1 MGWLS
6 RTRTLVWPEPKDP
19 LERSLLR
26 KADALIL
33 SYLCLNFCINYLDRV
48 NFINAY
54 VSGMGTALHM
64 KGREYNA
71 VIACF
76 TAGFAIAQI
85 PQNILLLLIPP
96 RYLFPLNGVVWGVLT
111 AAGAGATKVQ
121 HLYVIKFFQHY
132 ILGSWYRPSEIG
144 RRAALFSA
152 SAQIASIFS
161 GSLQSA
167 LYTNLDGACG
177 LEGWQ
182 WLFIVC
188 GIITVPIALF
198 GIYSFPDT
206 PLRTTSRLFTP
217 PERALAIARLS
228 HPSRAQKTAGGGGV
242 DWTLVRRVLG
252 RWELWGLALVWT
264 AGGALESYSSWGIMP
279 LWMKAQRTQQGKPR
293 YTVAELN
300 HHPLGMPAVAI
311 AALLGTR
318 SLREQAIGT
327 DRRTQ
332 DRYAVNL
339 VVALAVLVSS
349 LIVLISGLRPAGA
362 VSRGAVYFAFYL
374 SAVSFAGQMSNFAWA
389 NEMLRD
395 DEEARSVVLAGMNAR
410 LARTQFQIAFFPASA
425 SPAFTRGSS
434 LIIAFCPLLALFT
447 MGVRGLQVR
456 TERRRARDREGV
468 VEEEVE
474 EKGGEMGEGKR
485 PGTGTTVVGEGD
497 GKVVVELER

>member
-6 RTRTLVWPEPKDP
+6 RTRSLVWPEPRDP

-33 SYLCLNFCINYLDRV
+33 SYLCLN
-48 NFINAY
+48 
-54 VSGMGTALHM
+54 VSGLGTALHM

-85 PQNILLLLIPP
+85 PQNLLLLLIPP
-96 RYLFPLNGVVWGVLT
+96 RYLFPLNGEIVVWGVLT

-121 HLYVIKFFQHY
+121 HLYVIKFFQGMAECSTFIGAHY
-132 ILGSWYRPSEIG
+132 ILGSWYHPSEIG

-206 PLRTTSRLFTP
+206 PTRTTSRLFTP
-217 PERALAIARLS
+217 QERALAIARLPP
-228 HPSRAQKTAGGGGV
+228 PSRAQKRGVGV
-242 DWTLVRRVLG
+242 DWTLVRRVLS
-252 RWELWGLALVWT
+252 RWELWGLALVWI

-279 LWMKAQRTQQGKPR
+279 LWMKAQRTSQGKAR
-293 YTVAELN
+293 YSVAELN

-311 AALLGTR
+311 AALLVT
-318 SLREQAIGT
+318 AIWT
-327 DRRTQ
+327 DRRTK

-349 LIVLISGLRPAGA
+349 LIVLISGLKPVGS
-362 VSRGAVYFAFYL
+362 VPRGAVYFAFYL

-389 NEMLRD
+389 NELLRD
-395 DEEARSVVLAGMNAR
+395 DEEARSVVLAGMNVISYAFN
-410 LARTQFQIAFFPASA
+410 AWFQIAFFPASSA
-425 SPAFTRGSS
+425 PRFTRGSS
-434 LIIAFCPLLALFT
+434 LMIAFCPLLAVFT
-447 MGVRGLQVR
+447 GVVRGLQVR
-456 TERRRARDREGV
+456 TERRRALNVV
-468 VEEEVE
+468 VEEGKE
-474 EKGGEMGEGKR
+474 EKAEEKEGEGKR
-485 PGTGTTVVGEGD
+485 PGTGTTVVGDGEGE
-497 GKVVVELER
+497 GKDMER

>member
-1 MGWLS
+1 MRWLS
-6 RTRTLVWPEPKDP
+6 RTRNLVWPEPKDP

-85 PQNILLLLIPP
+85 PQNLLLLLIPP
-96 RYLFPLNGVVWGVLT
+96 RYLFPLNG
-111 AAGAGATKVQ
+111 GAGATKVQ

-132 ILGSWYRPSEIG
+132 SLGSWYRPSEIG

-206 PLRTTSRLFTP
+206 PLRTRSSLFTP
-217 PERALAIARLS
+217 QERALAIARLS
-228 HPSRAQKTAGGGGV
+228 HPSRAQKTAGGGV

-311 AALLGTR
+311 AALLGT
-318 SLREQAIGT
+318 AIGT

-349 LIVLISGLRPAGA
+349 LIVLISGLRPVGA

-389 NEMLRD
+389 NELLRD
-395 DEEARSVVLAGMNAR
+395 DEEARSVVLAGMNV
-410 LARTQFQIAFFPASA
+410 ISYAFNAW
-425 SPAFTRGSS
+425 R
-434 LIIAFCPLLALFT
+434 
-447 MGVRGLQVR
+447 
-456 TERRRARDREGV
+456 
-468 VEEEVE
+468 
-474 EKGGEMGEGKR
+474 
-485 PGTGTTVVGEGD
+485 
-497 GKVVVELER
+497 

>member
-6 RTRTLVWPEPKDP
+6 RTRNLVWPEPNDP
-19 LERSLLR
+19 LERSLVR

-54 VSGMGTALHM
+54 VSGLGTALHM

-71 VIACF
+71 CISSSSP
-76 TAGFAIAQI
+76 THPGFAIAQI
-85 PQNILLLLIPP
+85 PQNLLLLLIPP

-121 HLYVIKFFQHY
+121 HLYVIKFFQGMAECSTFIGAHY

-161 GSLQSA
+161 GSLQ
-167 LYTNLDGACG
+167 
-177 LEGWQ
+177 
-182 WLFIVC
+182 
-188 GIITVPIALF
+188 TVPIALI

-217 PERALAIARLS
+217 QERALAIARL
-228 HPSRAQKTAGGGGV
+228 PQPPRAQKRSVGV

-264 AGGALESYSSWGIMP
+264 AGGALESYSSWGTMP
-279 LWMKAQRTQQGKPR
+279 LWMKAQRTTQGKPT

-300 HHPLGMPAVAI
+300 HYPLGMPAVAI
-311 AALLGTR
+311 AALLLT
-318 SLREQAIGT
+318 AIWT
-327 DRRTQ
+327 DRRTK

-349 LIVLISGLRPAGA
+349 LIVLISGLKPVGA
-362 VSRGAVYFAFYL
+362 VPRGAVYFAFYL

-389 NEMLRD
+389 NELLRD
-395 DEEARSVVLAGMNAR
+395 DEEARSVVLAGMNVISYAFN
-410 LARTQFQIAFFPASA
+410 AWFQIAFFPASA

-434 LIIAFCPLLALFT
+434 LMIAFCPLLALFT
-447 MGVRGLQVR
+447 VCVRGLQVR
-456 TERRRARDREGV
+456 TERRRAFNVVAEEAKEGK
-468 VEEEVE
+468 E
-474 EKGGEMGEGKR
+474 EKDGEGKR
-485 PGTGTTVVGEGD
+485 SGTGTAVVGEGD
-497 GKVVVELER
+497 TEGKELELER